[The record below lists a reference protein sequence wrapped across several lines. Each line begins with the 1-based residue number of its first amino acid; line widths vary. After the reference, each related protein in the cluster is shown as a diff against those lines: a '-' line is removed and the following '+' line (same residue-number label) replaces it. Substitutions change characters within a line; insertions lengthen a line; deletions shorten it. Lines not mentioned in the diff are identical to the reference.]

1 MNVILCRVAC
11 FSILQVIDFCITSI
25 SVLVYLFSAIKH
37 ISSSYFDS
45 FSLGELTSF
54 FISYFLG
61 ERLFSLF
68 LSPL

>member
-54 FISYFLG
+54 FLYLIS
-61 ERLFSLF
+61 
-68 LSPL
+68 